1 MPENRVL
8 PTCAICGKRQA
19 TTAEHV
25 PPKTL
30 FLKPRPSNLVT
41 VPACFFCNNRS
52 SAIEEQFGVYLAML
66 VAHPAERT
74 WSLWRNQALRTIRH
88 NRRLFQKLHTNVR
101 TVSVQSPGGIHL
113 GEAASFPVPGTVY
126 NSVIEKTIR
135 GLYYHHYGETLGDR
149 AVVAASMY
157 RGLTEEMKTNTE
169 MLSQNDIG
177 KGVFLERT
185 PGSGHSVRS
194 CRCPVLADRRRCARW
209 KGARC

>member
-1 MPENRVL
+1 
-8 PTCAICGKRQA
+8 
-19 TTAEHV
+19 
-25 PPKTL
+25 
-30 FLKPRPSNLVT
+30 
-41 VPACFFCNNRS
+41 
-52 SAIEEQFGVYLAML
+52 ML

-135 GLYYHHYGETLGDR
+135 GLYYHHSGETLGDR

-177 KGVFLERT
+177 KGVFIYRYGRTEDSPLE
-185 PGSGHSVRS
+185 SVWIFQFYE
-194 CRCPVLADRRRCARW
+194 CHWAYGQTVPNDT
-209 KGARC
+209 